1 MALPD
6 PLGRRARHVVTEDAR
21 VLAAVR
27 ALQAGDLEA
36 LGALFYASHDS
47 MRDDYEVSV
56 PEIDL
61 IVELA
66 RAMPEVHGAR
76 LTGGG
81 FGGSVVM
88 LARPGTAADV
98 AQKVSAAYTAK
109 TGRTGDG
116 TGAVERLSATGVSR
130 RLTVAS
136 WQSITRDA
144 TGH

>member
-1 MALPD
+1 MWPQLRDVDLADVPRVMALPD

-21 VLAAVR
+21 VLDAVR
-27 ALQAGDLEA
+27 ALQAGDIEA
-36 LGALFYASHDS
+36 LGALFYASHAS

-61 IVELA
+61 IVDLA
-66 RAMPEVHGAR
+66 RAMPEVYGAR

-98 AQKVSAAYTAK
+98 AQRVSAAYAAK
-109 TGRTGDG
+109 TGRS
-116 TGAVERLSATGVSR
+116 GAVLVP
-130 RLTVAS
+130 
-136 WQSITRDA
+136 
-144 TGH
+144 

>member
-1 MALPD
+1 
-6 PLGRRARHVVTEDAR
+6 
-21 VLAAVR
+21 
-27 ALQAGDLEA
+27 
-36 LGALFYASHDS
+36 

-66 RAMPEVHGAR
+66 RAMPEVYGAR

-109 TGRTGDG
+109 TRAEGDRPG
-116 TGAVERLSATGVSR
+116 ALNGCGLSACSSVTGAR
-130 RLTVAS
+130 
-136 WQSITRDA
+136 
-144 TGH
+144 HCH